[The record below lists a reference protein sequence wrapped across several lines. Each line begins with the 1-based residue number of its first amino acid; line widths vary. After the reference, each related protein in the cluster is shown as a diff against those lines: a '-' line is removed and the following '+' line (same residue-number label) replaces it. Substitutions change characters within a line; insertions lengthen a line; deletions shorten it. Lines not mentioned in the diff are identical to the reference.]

1 MKLRHLTFALTLAFG
16 TALAAD
22 PASEQAGKGIAVGET
37 IELRAKVT
45 AIDLAER
52 VVTLQSEDGR
62 SEQLEVDPAVQ
73 NLDRLAVGDTVVAT
87 YLVALAARIA
97 TPGEST
103 PAVQQVVSL
112 PEKGASGPIVAAQ
125 QVTAR
130 LVVNAVDVAAN
141 TVTLTGP
148 RGVTKTVA
156 VRNPEVQARLKSLK
170 AGDEVDVTYT
180 EAVALTLERVAP

>member
-1 MKLRHLTFALTLAFG
+1 MNLRHLMFALTLAFG
-16 TALAAD
+16 TAMAAD
-22 PASEQAGKGIAVGET
+22 PAPEQAGKGIAVGET

-73 NLDRLAVGDTVVAT
+73 NLDRLKVGDTVVAT

-97 TPGEST
+97 KPGEST

-130 LVVNAVDVAAN
+130 LVVNAVDAKAN

-156 VRNPEVQARLKSLK
+156 VKNPEVQARLKTLK

>member
-1 MKLRHLTFALTLAFG
+1 MKLRHLLFALTLAFG
-16 TALAAD
+16 TAMAAE
-22 PASEQAGKGIAVGET
+22 PAPEQAGKGIAVGET

-45 AIDLAER
+45 AIDLPNR

-73 NLDRLAVGDTVVAT
+73 NLDQLKVGDIVVAT

-97 TPGEST
+97 TPGET
-103 PAVQQVVSL
+103 APAVQQVVSL
-112 PEKGASGPIVAAQ
+112 PEKGESGPIVAAQ

-130 LVVNAVDVAAN
+130 LVVNAVDVTAN

-170 AGDEVDVTYT
+170 PGDEVDVTYT